1 MNVGEAL
8 LALQALDLALNRSKQ
23 ALQDIPQIKELA
35 QRRKQLMRLKADHT
49 DLVARRK
56 DLELELI
63 DLEDDERLAQAAVEE
78 AQASSEDLTD
88 YRRVQELEQRL
99 SDLAKQLDKAAYGQ
113 REKHAQIDQLL
124 ADEQALTAR
133 TKKVEQAIL
142 DLAKAARAAAESI
155 QADVATL
162 EAKRERAAASLSDDA
177 LKAYAVASKRFKGL
191 AVEKLEGKVPSI
203 CRMTLTESSLSDLER
218 KGGIT
223 TCPYCHRILVRDTDA
238 Q

>member
-8 LALQALDLALNRSKQ
+8 LDLQAIDLALNRSKQ
-23 ALQDIPQIKELA
+23 ALHDIPQIKELA
-35 QRRKQLMRLKADHT
+35 RRRKQLMRLKADHT

-56 DLELELI
+56 DLELDLI
-63 DLEDDERLAQAAVEE
+63 DLEDDERLAQAAVDE
-78 AQASSEDLTD
+78 AQASSEELTD

-113 REKHAQIDQLL
+113 REKHAQIDELL
-124 ADEQALTAR
+124 SDEEALKAR
-133 TKKVEQAIL
+133 IKKVESAIL
-142 DLAKAARAAAESI
+142 DLAQEARKAAESI
-155 QADVATL
+155 QAEVATL
-162 EAKRERAAASLSDDA
+162 EAKRERAAGTLSDDA

-223 TCPYCHRILVRDTDA
+223 TCPYCHRILVRDMDA

>member
-8 LALQALDLALNRSKQ
+8 LELQSIDLALNRSKQ
-23 ALQDIPQIKELA
+23 ALHDIPQIKELA
-35 QRRKQLMRLKADHT
+35 RRRKQLMRLKADHT
-49 DLVARRK
+49 DLVAHRK

-63 DLEDDERLAQAAVEE
+63 DLEDDERLAQAAVDE
-78 AQASSEDLTD
+78 AQASSEELTD

-113 REKHAQIDQLL
+113 REKHAQIDELL
-124 ADEQALTAR
+124 SDEEALKAR
-133 TKKVEQAIL
+133 IKKVESAIL
-142 DLAKAARAAAESI
+142 DLAQEARKAAESI
-155 QADVATL
+155 QAEVATL
-162 EAKRERAAASLSDDA
+162 EAKRERAAGTLSDDA